1 MRKLNLKMRWI
12 YFPFLTVLVISSL
25 IILNCNPKGKNSS
38 DTNNEQNGTP
48 VNIDPVNGTLLD
60 FMTQQLQTNGVPGGS
75 IAIVSN
81 GTLSNASGVGVKNH
95 SNDSQVRPDTYF
107 INCSISKMLT
117 AGGVMTLV
125 DEGTVD
131 TDAPV
136 TNYVPYFSLRSPFNP
151 SDITVHHCLTHTSGI
166 PDYIEVRCDTDS
178 DALSRWFRLHI
189 GFPLW
194 SPPGRLWNY
203 SNLGYSLAGLVVEEM
218 SGLPFAEAMKQRIFT
233 PAGMTEATYYPNEVS
248 SSGNYAVG
256 HSYEDGELVHTVLP
270 NTFHCPL
277 GYPPGLLWA
286 SAMDMAHY
294 CEILLAGG
302 GDVLTVESVNK
313 MKDKLVDTRQYPGLY
328 YGYGLMIIYVND
340 FTLVYHDGGLT
351 GFRTTFYM
359 IPEYNFGVVV
369 MLNAD
374 HYNPGT
380 IALRAITTYLDLP
393 EITFSPYTTDPDT
406 WGIYTGKYNDPY
418 ELGEFDI
425 YQDSENR
432 LWINFSDLYI
442 TKELFQV
449 ANDCFYFDIS
459 RAESTE
465 NNIIATFFLDDDGN
479 AEYLATRVGVGKR
492 VQESD
497 ESLALVK
504 HLPAVS
510 PEARRKR
517 IEQKA
522 RRTTETLPYF
532 LFNRICRNNSG
543 R

>member
-12 YFPFLTVLVISSL
+12 YFFSLTVLAISCLS
-25 IILNCNPKGKNSS
+25 ILNCNPKGKNSS
-38 DTNNEQNGTP
+38 DNNNEQNGTP
-48 VNIDPVNGTLLD
+48 VNIDPVHRTLLD
-60 FMTQQLQTNGVPGGS
+60 FMTQQLQANGVPGGA

-95 SNDSQVRPDTYF
+95 SNDSQVRPDTLF
-107 INCSISKMLT
+107 INCSITKMLT

-178 DALSRWFRLHI
+178 DALSRWFRLNS

-194 SPPGRLWNY
+194 SPPDRLWNY

-233 PAGMTEATYYPNEVS
+233 PAGMTEATYFPNEVI
-248 SSGNYAVG
+248 SSGNYAIG
-256 HSYEDGELVHTVLP
+256 HSYEDGELRHTIFP
-270 NTFHCPL
+270 DTYHCPL

-302 GDVLTVESVNK
+302 GEVLTVESVNK
-313 MKDKLVDTRQYPGLY
+313 MKDKLVDTRQYPGMY
-328 YGYGLMIIYVND
+328 YAYGLMTIDVND
-340 FTLVYHDGGLT
+340 FTMVYHDGGIT

-359 IPEYNFGVVV
+359 IPEHNFGVVV

-380 IALRAITTYLDLP
+380 IAVRAITTYLDLP
-393 EITFSPYTTDPDT
+393 EITLQPVTTDPDT

-425 YQDSENR
+425 YQDSEKR
-432 LWINFSDLYI
+432 LWGNFNDLDI
-442 TKELFQV
+442 TKELFQI

-459 RAESTE
+459 STESTE
-465 NNIIATFFLDDDGN
+465 YNLIATFFLDDDGN
-479 AEYLATRVGVGKR
+479 AEYFATRAGVGKR
-492 VQESD
+492 VQESKV
-497 ESLALVK
+497 SLTLDK
-504 HLPAVS
+504 HLPEVS

-522 RRTTETLPYF
+522 RRTIETLPYS
-532 LFNRICRNNSG
+532 LFSNQKGTGKNQ
-543 R
+543 